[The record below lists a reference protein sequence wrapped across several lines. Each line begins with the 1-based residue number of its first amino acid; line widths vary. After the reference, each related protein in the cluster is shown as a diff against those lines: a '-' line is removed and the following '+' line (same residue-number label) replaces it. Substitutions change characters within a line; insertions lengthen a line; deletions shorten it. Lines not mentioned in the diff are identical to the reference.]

1 MRLAGVPAW
10 GWTDARQRN
19 RAPAVRFLMT
29 AAPKICPNKKRKFF
43 IWASFHNES
52 LVAHYLGVRARGV
65 VILLISSGLVLSHT
79 RSQKAFVYNKSK
91 ETTIGP
97 CDGAWSAQ
105 SSRCSDAR
113 RRGRCSARPSTQW
126 RSFSPPRSG
135 SRCSAAPRITHP
147 TLTLCELCREVL
159 GRSKAPNSA
168 GIRGIERCNDK
179 TCT

>member
-1 MRLAGVPAW
+1 MSKQEEEVLV
-10 GWTDARQRN
+10 
-19 RAPAVRFLMT
+19 
-29 AAPKICPNKKRKFF
+29 F

-113 RRGRCSARPSTQW
+113 RRGRCSARPSTQKSAMAKFFPTTV
-126 RSFSPPRSG
+126 REQVF
-135 SRCSAAPRITHP
+135 RCTKDYTPHFD
-147 TLTLCELCREVL
+147 TL
-159 GRSKAPNSA
+159 
-168 GIRGIERCNDK
+168 
-179 TCT
+179 